1 MMSMGLQIYLSNM
14 PPAVQGSQTSIGF
27 EDKEQK
33 ATTTILRTNLLA
45 PITSAETS
53 SAQTCIISSA
63 SHSENPVELC
73 TANYRDIF
81 TDKQIQ
87 VKATD

>member
-1 MMSMGLQIYLSNM
+1 MGLQIYLSNM
-14 PPAVQGSQTSIGF
+14 RPAVKGSQTSIGF
-27 EDKEQK
+27 EDRAE
-33 ATTTILRTNLLA
+33 ATTTVLRTNLLA

-73 TANYRDIF
+73 TANYRYIF